1 MPFPLLVFV
10 LSETASAFL
19 PAAICSAVLHMHHSR
34 MKASAPAEISS
45 ESEDL
50 LIL

>member
-1 MPFPLLVFV
+1 MPFA
-10 LSETASAFL
+10 TASAIL
-19 PAAICSAVLHMHHSR
+19 PAAIYSVLHMHHPR

-50 LIL
+50 LILRDNYYY